1 MKGPGMRIDL
11 DVRRHWRCPGCG
23 TERHTPGQV
32 TFVRCHFC
40 KDHPAMSLL
49 EQPRPLREPSPP
61 LDLIIDLHPDDVD
74 APAFVP
80 VHLREPEP
88 TPPAET
94 ITQILAEPPSAPE
107 QPPEPAAAAAEEAA
121 AAEAPEVAQEAEE
134 TLPEASGEEAA
145 PEKTPK
151 TRKKKRRSRRQ
162 RRRNRSSTADGDSGS
177 AQQAETGSTAG
188 SDDSFGA
195 GVDT

>member
-1 MKGPGMRIDL
+1 MRLDL
-11 DVRRHWRCPGCG
+11 DVRRRWRCPACG

-40 KDHPAMSLL
+40 KDHPAMSLV

-80 VHLREPEP
+80 VHLREAEP

-107 QPPEPAAAAAEEAA
+107 QPPEPAAAAEV
-121 AAEAPEVAQEAEE
+121 PEIAQEAEE

-145 PEKTPK
+145 PEQTPSP
-151 TRKKKRRSRRQ
+151 RKKKRRGRRQ
-162 RRRNRSSTADGDSGS
+162 RRRNRSSTADGDSDPTSQNESGS
-177 AQQAETGSTAG
+177 PAT
-188 SDDSFGA
+188 SDDPFGA
-195 GVDT
+195 GVDS